1 MQNDHYHEVLSVI
14 IAGILIFSILTAVVV
29 FILLF
34 YQKKRFQHIQQLT
47 EIEKQYKE
55 QLLKSQLETQEH
67 SFHQISQELHDNV
80 GQLLSSAKLLL
91 TIGSKELP
99 VVPDA
104 ITIAEQTVAKAIQ
117 DLRSLS
123 KSLNSE
129 WLHQFNIIENLQAEK
144 QRINA
149 ARNIQV
155 SLQTEYQQLPL
166 ETEAQV
172 MLFRVVQE
180 ALQNS
185 IRHASPE
192 HINIEIK
199 NTDGHF
205 ELSIQDDGAGFDV
218 ESVKNESL
226 GLRNMEHRVQLLG
239 GNILWQSAAGEGTC
253 IYIKLPVNNT
263 LPNLNL

>member
-1 MQNDHYHEVLSVI
+1 MQTGAVLVI
-14 IAGILIFSILTAVVV
+14 LAIIIVLIFFGVVV
-29 FILLF
+29 ILVLL
-34 YQKKRFQHIQQLT
+34 YYSNKKKKIIEEKLLLETQFKQQLL
-47 EIEKQYKE
+47 Q
-55 QLLKSQLETQEH
+55 SQLETQEH

-205 ELSIQDDGAGFDV
+205 ELSIKDDGAGFDV

>member
-1 MQNDHYHEVLSVI
+1 MEEKEVLISVI
-14 IAGILIFSILTAVVV
+14 AGVLLILFLSII
-29 FILLF
+29 FILSIVRYNNRMLLNLKEKIALQTQF
-34 YQKKRFQHIQQLT
+34 KQQLL
-47 EIEKQYKE
+47 Q
-55 QLLKSQLETQEH
+55 SQLETQEH